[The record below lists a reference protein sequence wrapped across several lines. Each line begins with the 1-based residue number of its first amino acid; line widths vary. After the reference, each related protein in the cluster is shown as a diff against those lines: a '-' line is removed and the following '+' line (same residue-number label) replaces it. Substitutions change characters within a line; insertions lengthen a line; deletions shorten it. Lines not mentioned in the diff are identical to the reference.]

1 MENQRTARNQGTTG
15 SQTAGVREPGVY
27 NYRNLDL
34 WKRAQELALD
44 VMRLSENLPS
54 SPASLVL
61 ARQVVRSAASI
72 GANIAERHGRYSLA
86 AYRNHLSIAK
96 GSAAETDSWLDLLRR
111 AGYIDGS
118 TEARLHQECLTIMG
132 ALTRRMRALD
142 AKIQEL
148 KDTRVREEGFA
159 YGFGREAAI
168 EASE

>member
-1 MENQRTARNQGTTG
+1 MENQRAATNQGTTG
-15 SQTAGVREPGVY
+15 DRTTGVREPGVY

-44 VMRLSENLPS
+44 VIRLSEALPS
-54 SPASLVL
+54 TPAGVTF

-72 GANIAERHGRYSLA
+72 GANIAEGHGRYSLA
-86 AYRNHLSIAK
+86 AYQNHLSIAK

-111 AGYIDGS
+111 AGHIDGS
-118 TEARLHQECLTIMG
+118 TEERLHQQCLTIMG

-148 KDTRVREEGFA
+148 KDTRVREEGFV
-159 YGFGREAAI
+159 YGYGQEPAI
-168 EASE
+168 ETIE